1 MVGKVDPSYIDTSNR
16 TKLDKWLPEEI
27 KFNKNGQLLNIK
39 FENILV

>member
-1 MVGKVDPSYIDTSNR
+1 MIGKFDQSYIDTSNR
-16 TKLDKWLPEEI
+16 TKLVEWLSEEI